1 MKYEEQ
7 KNMNKR
13 CDEKVENVNFE
24 KLRECLKNHGIKQ
37 SELSIVCGYNRS
49 YVGKHVL
56 RDHSLNKHVSNVL
69 TNAYKINPSEYMDTQ
84 PKEVTNTV
92 DILPKEIINA
102 EDDDRYTF
110 AFSFDGKFLK
120 RLALKSIEENI
131 SVQDF
136 VFKCII
142 EGIGDKILE
151 EKK

>member
-13 CDEKVENVNFE
+13 CNEKVENVDFE

-69 TNAYKINPSEYMDTQ
+69 TNAYKIDPSEYMDTQ
-84 PKEVTNTV
+84 LKEVTNTADEMV
-92 DILPKEIINA
+92 NV
-102 EDDDRYTF
+102 EDDDMYTF
-110 AFSFDGKFLK
+110 GFSFNGKLLK
-120 RLALKSIEENI
+120 RMALKSIEKNI
-131 SVQDF
+131 TVQDF

-151 EKK
+151 EDEK

>member
-1 MKYEEQ
+1 
-7 KNMNKR
+7 MNKR
-13 CDEKVENVNFE
+13 CNERVENVDFE
-24 KLRECLKNHGIKQ
+24 KLRKCLKNHGIKQ

-49 YVGKHVL
+49 YVSKHVL

-69 TNAYKINPSEYMDTQ
+69 TNAYKIDPSEYMNTQ
-84 PKEVTNTV
+84 LKGVTNTADEMV
-92 DILPKEIINA
+92 
-102 EDDDRYTF
+102 
-110 AFSFDGKFLK
+110 DGKLLK

-142 EGIGDKILE
+142 EGLGDKISE

>member
-1 MKYEEQ
+1 
-7 KNMNKR
+7 MNKR
-13 CDEKVENVNFE
+13 CNERVENVDFE
-24 KLRECLKNHGIKQ
+24 KLRKCLKNHGIKQ

-49 YVGKHVL
+49 YVSKHVL

-69 TNAYKINPSEYMDTQ
+69 TNAYKIDPSEYMDTQ
-84 PKEVTNTV
+84 LKEVTNTADEMV
-92 DILPKEIINA
+92 NA

-142 EGIGDKILE
+142 EGLGDKISE

>member
-1 MKYEEQ
+1 
-7 KNMNKR
+7 MNKR
-13 CDEKVENVNFE
+13 CNEKVENVDFE

-69 TNAYKINPSEYMDTQ
+69 TNAYKIDPSEYMDTQ
-84 PKEVTNTV
+84 LKEVTNTADEMV
-92 DILPKEIINA
+92 NV
-102 EDDDRYTF
+102 EDDDMYTF
-110 AFSFDGKFLK
+110 GFSFNGKLLK
-120 RLALKSIEENI
+120 RMALKSIEKNI
-131 SVQDF
+131 TVQDF

-151 EKK
+151 ENEK

>member
-1 MKYEEQ
+1 
-7 KNMNKR
+7 MNKR
-13 CDEKVENVNFE
+13 CNEKVENVDFE
-24 KLRECLKNHGIKQ
+24 KLRECLKNHGIKH

-69 TNAYKINPSEYMDTQ
+69 TNAYKIDPSEYMDTQ
-84 PKEVTNTV
+84 LKEVTNTADEMV
-92 DILPKEIINA
+92 NA

-142 EGIGDKILE
+142 EGLGDKILE

>member
-1 MKYEEQ
+1 
-7 KNMNKR
+7 MNKR
-13 CDEKVENVNFE
+13 CNEKVENVDFE

-69 TNAYKINPSEYMDTQ
+69 TNAYKIDPSEYMDTQ
-84 PKEVTNTV
+84 LKEVTNTADEMV
-92 DILPKEIINA
+92 NV
-102 EDDDRYTF
+102 EDDDMYTF
-110 AFSFDGKFLK
+110 GFSFNGKLLK
-120 RLALKSIEENI
+120 RMALKSIEKNI
-131 SVQDF
+131 TVQDF

-151 EKK
+151 EDEK